1 MTKTE
6 RELVEFART
15 ALHGLDQSHM
25 FVGLID
31 DRKLDTMN
39 PAVNRF
45 LLQLGYA
52 VMTDKLLV
60 IPAAHGVEVPRK
72 LAAVADAIVRYNP
85 EDMATLQAGLTK
97 ALTEL
102 GANKQ

>member
-31 DRKLDTMN
+31 DRKLDPKN
-39 PAVNRF
+39 PSVSRF

-52 VMTDKLLV
+52 LVTGKLIILPV
-60 IPAAHGVEVPRK
+60 PHGVEVPRK
-72 LAAVADAIVRYNP
+72 LEAVADAIVRYNP
-85 EDMATLQAGLTK
+85 DDMATLQAGLTK

-102 GANKQ
+102 GASKQ